1 MTMSHVNDSTKCVEL
16 CNKLKM
22 CFQAKTRIK
31 LNFLDQIAKFWELQG
46 SSLKIPMVERKQ
58 LDLYSLHRLV
68 QEEGGLETVT
78 KERKWSKI
86 AVRLNYPNGKN
97 VGTILKGHYER
108 ILYPYD
114 IYMSGKTVDTTVSH
128 STRFR
133 FNKLNQFFSF

>member
-1 MTMSHVNDSTKCVEL
+1 MIFMYFK
-16 CNKLKM
+16 
-22 CFQAKTRIK
+22 AKTRIK

-86 AVRLNYPNGKN
+86 AVRLTYPNGKN

-114 IYMSGKTVDTTVSH
+114 IYMSGKIVDGAVS
-128 STRFR
+128 
-133 FNKLNQFFSF
+133 

>member
-1 MTMSHVNDSTKCVEL
+1 MQQWI
-16 CNKLKM
+16 KM
-22 CFQAKTRIK
+22 QWNLQAKTRIK

-58 LDLYSLHRLV
+58 LDLHSLHRLV
-68 QEEGGLETVT
+68 QEDGGLEMVT

-86 AVRLNYPNGKN
+86 AVRLGYPNGKN

-114 IYMSGKTVDTTVSH
+114 IYMSGKIVDGAVSIERLWKTWKVENCRIKKKKV
-128 STRFR
+128 SPRS
-133 FNKLNQFFSF
+133 N

>member
-1 MTMSHVNDSTKCVEL
+1 MKLVCDLTFL
-16 CNKLKM
+16 CLL
-22 CFQAKTRIK
+22 QAKTRIK

-114 IYMSGKTVDTTVSH
+114 IYMSGKVVDGAVSYEKFIH
-128 STRFR
+128 SSLS
-133 FNKLNQFFSF
+133 N